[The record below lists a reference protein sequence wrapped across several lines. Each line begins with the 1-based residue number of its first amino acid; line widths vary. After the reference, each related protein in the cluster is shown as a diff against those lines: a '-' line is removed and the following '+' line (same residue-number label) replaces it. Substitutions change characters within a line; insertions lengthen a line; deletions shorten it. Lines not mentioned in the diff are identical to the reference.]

1 MRNEL
6 RVMMDE
12 IMEKAHASI
21 PCAYKAM
28 AINCAHNERIGEG
41 FMVVMQE
48 YPNHALA
55 IARIWD
61 DEKFDVTSPTHTGIM
76 AEYAARTQ
84 SALRVA
90 YHAVVKPKAIAVEF
104 DADGNAQLVG
114 SKIARPLLGNPE

>member
-21 PCAYKAM
+21 PCTYNAM
-28 AINCAHNERIGEG
+28 ATQHAHGERTAEG
-41 FMVVMQE
+41 FMIVMQE
-48 YPNHALA
+48 CPNDVLA
-55 IARIWD
+55 MARLWD
-61 DEKFDVTSPTHTGIM
+61 DEKFEVTSPAHPGIV

-90 YHAVVKPKAIAVEF
+90 YHAVVNPKPIAVEF
-104 DADGNAQLVG
+104 DADGKAQLVG
-114 SKIARPLLGNPE
+114 SKIARPLLGNPD

>member
-21 PCAYKAM
+21 PCTYKVNAVT
-28 AINCAHNERIGEG
+28 CAHNERNGEG
-41 FMVVMQE
+41 CVVVMQE
-48 YPNHALA
+48 YPHDMLA
-55 IARIWD
+55 FARLWD
-61 DEKFDVTSPTHTGIM
+61 DEKFDVVSPAYPGII

-90 YHAVVKPKAIAVEF
+90 YHAVVNPKPIAVEL

-114 SKIARPLLGNPE
+114 SKIARPLLGNPD